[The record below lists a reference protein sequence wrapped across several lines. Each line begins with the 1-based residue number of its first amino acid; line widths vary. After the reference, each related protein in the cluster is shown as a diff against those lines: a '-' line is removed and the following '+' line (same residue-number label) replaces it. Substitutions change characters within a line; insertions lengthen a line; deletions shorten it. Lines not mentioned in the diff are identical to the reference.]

1 MGKAEYYI
9 LIGGNETGPW
19 TLGQVR
25 AFWRAGAVTLE
36 TLCAQPG
43 AAEWKPLSAI
53 LDVATPAVATPTPQS
68 ENSYADEQRKMIET
82 VVNVMLPVDA
92 TKLRQWLREKL
103 AAIGFTP
110 ETDAKRE
117 SFEDYLAQFSNEEQK
132 QAFGEENLTAYR
144 RGKIKAAQ
152 LIGKTDNLITLEQ
165 FRVSELLLICD
176 SEKFRK
182 MGEESGKRAAA
193 IMLERRRRQALGNT
207 TSDPFNE
214 KSFNENA
221 K

>member
-1 MGKAEYYI
+1 MGEADYYI

-82 VVNVMLPVDA
+82 GVNVMLPVDA

-103 AAIGFTP
+103 AA
-110 ETDAKRE
+110 
-117 SFEDYLAQFSNEEQK
+117 
-132 QAFGEENLTAYR
+132 
-144 RGKIKAAQ
+144 
-152 LIGKTDNLITLEQ
+152 
-165 FRVSELLLICD
+165 
-176 SEKFRK
+176 
-182 MGEESGKRAAA
+182 
-193 IMLERRRRQALGNT
+193 
-207 TSDPFNE
+207 
-214 KSFNENA
+214 
-221 K
+221 

>member
-19 TLGQVR
+19 TLGQVQ
-25 AFWRAGAVTLE
+25 AFWRAGAMTLE
-36 TLCAQPG
+36 TLYAQPG
-43 AAEWKPLSAI
+43 VSEWKPLSAI
-53 LDVATPAVATPTPQS
+53 LDVAPSAAPTPTQQS
-68 ENSYADEQRKMIET
+68 ENSYADEHWKMIET
-82 VVNVMLPVDA
+82 TVNVMLPVDV

-103 AAIGFTP
+103 TAIGFAP

-165 FRVSELLLICD
+165 FRVSEPLLICD

-182 MGEESGKRAAA
+182 MGEESGRRAGAA
-193 IMLERRRRQALGNT
+193 MEAARQARIAQELFK
-207 TSDPFNE
+207 SKEAANE
-214 KSFNENA
+214 
-221 K
+221 